1 MTTIYFVRHCQ
12 SDHSVHDDR
21 ARPLTEKGMRDSL
34 LVTEFL
40 ADKGIDAV
48 LSSPYRRAVDTVKH
62 FADTHGFAIEP
73 VEDFRERKVGDHWVE
88 DFMAFVKHHWEN
100 REYKESGGESLREVQ
115 ERNVAALEKVLS
127 KYEGKTLAI
136 GTHGT
141 ALSSIVNHFDPRFRF
156 EQFAEIVDL
165 TPWVVKAEF
174 SGQDCLSMTS
184 YDLFAGTERVI
195 WPREK

>member
-21 ARPLTEKGMRDSL
+21 TRPLTEKGGKDSL

-40 ADKGIDAV
+40 ADKEVDAV
-48 LSSPYRRAVDTVKH
+48 LSSPYRRAVDTVKN
-62 FADTHGFAIEP
+62 FADTRGFAIET

-88 DFMAFVKHHWEN
+88 DFMAFVKHHWED
-100 REYKESGGESLREVQ
+100 REYKEKGGESLREVQ
-115 ERNVAALEKVLS
+115 DRNVAALQKMLS

-141 ALSSIVNHFDPRFRF
+141 ALSSIVNHFDPRFGF

-174 SGQDCLSMTS
+174 VGQDCLSMTS
-184 YDLFAGTERVI
+184 YDLFTGTETVI
-195 WPREK
+195 YEK